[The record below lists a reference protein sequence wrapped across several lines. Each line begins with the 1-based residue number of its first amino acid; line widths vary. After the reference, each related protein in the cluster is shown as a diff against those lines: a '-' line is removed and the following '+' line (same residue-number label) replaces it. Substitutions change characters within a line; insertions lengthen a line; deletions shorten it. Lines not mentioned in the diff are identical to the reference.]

1 MSSAPRSR
9 TAAGTAGVLALALV
23 AALAPLLAHEL
34 PLAMRS
40 NGELRFPLL
49 RCLSLEDRV
58 WFGLAAL
65 TLGVLAALAP
75 RGSRGR
81 RSALAA
87 GAALC
92 LVVAAA
98 CGGGRPR
105 PDELDW
111 RARTAGNGEL
121 VVPTLVGFGPTASD
135 DVAIEAGELPARPS
149 ARHWLGTDGS
159 GRDLLARLIHGTR
172 VSLGIATTA
181 AAVALAIGLSIGLA
195 CGAWRGATDL
205 LLMRVVEVFLCFPQL
220 FLVLIVF
227 AYLPH
232 GRFALALLLGAVGW
246 TTTANVAR
254 GEFLRL
260 QGEEF
265 VLAARALG
273 VPAWRLAL
281 RHLLPNAL
289 GPVLVAAT
297 FGVAGALLSEFALSF
312 LGFGVEPPTPSLGA
326 MLAEGKSVL
335 ATAPWIA
342 LLPGTMIFLVVLC
355 FNALG
360 EALRPRM
367 SAGGGARAPVEGG
380 AARRGA
386 P

>member
-1 MSSAPRSR
+1 MS
-9 TAAGTAGVLALALV
+9 AARRPVLATIAVPGALALV
-23 AALAPLLAHEL
+23 LLAVLAPLLAHEL
-34 PLAMRS
+34 PIAMRVG
-40 NGELRFPLL
+40 GELRFPLL

-58 WFGLAAL
+58 CFGLASVLFGLLAARGPRERRAL
-65 TLGVLAALAP
+65 RGVGGAAALLFALAALL
-75 RGSRGR
+75 G
-81 RSALAA
+81 
-87 GAALC
+87 
-92 LVVAAA
+92 
-98 CGGGRPR
+98 GGGRPR
-105 PDELDW
+105 IEELDW
-111 RARTAGNGEL
+111 RTRAAGEF
-121 VVPTLVGFGPTASD
+121 VVPTLVGFGPSAFD
-135 DVAIEAGELPARPS
+135 DAAIAAGVLPARPS

-159 GRDLLARLIHGTR
+159 ARDLLARLIHGTR

-181 AAVALAIGLSIGLA
+181 AAVALVIGLSIGLA

-205 LLMRVVEVFLCFPQL
+205 VLMRVVEVFLCFPQL

-232 GRFALALLLGAVGW
+232 GRFTLALLLGAVGW

-265 VLAARALG
+265 VVAARALG

-289 GPVLVAAT
+289 GPVLVAPT
-297 FGVAGALLSEFALSF
+297 FGVATALLSEFALSF
-312 LGFGVEPPTPSLGA
+312 LGFGVEPPTPSLGQ
-326 MLAEGKSVL
+326 MLAEGKLVL

-342 LLPGTMIFLVVLC
+342 LLPGTMILLVVLC
-355 FNALG
+355 CNALG
-360 EALRPRM
+360 EALRPPL
-367 SAGGGARAPVEGG
+367 AGG
-380 AARRGA
+380 AAAGATAPRGT

>member
-1 MSSAPRSR
+1 MS
-9 TAAGTAGVLALALV
+9 AARRPALATLAVPGALALV
-23 AALAPLLAHEL
+23 LFAALAPLLAHEL
-34 PLAMRS
+34 PIALRVG
-40 NGELRFPLL
+40 GELRFPLL
-49 RCLSLEDRV
+49 RCLSIEDRI
-58 WFGLAAL
+58 WFGLAAVVFGFL
-65 TLGVLAALAP
+65 AARGTRDGRPMRGTRGTRGAAALLFALAALLCG
-75 RGSRGR
+75 GSR
-81 RSALAA
+81 
-87 GAALC
+87 
-92 LVVAAA
+92 
-98 CGGGRPR
+98 PH
-105 PDELDW
+105 PEELDW
-111 RARTAGNGEL
+111 RSRSPGEFVL
-121 VVPTLVGFGPTASD
+121 PTLVRFGPNDSD
-135 DVAIEAGELPARPS
+135 DAAIAAGVLPARPS

-159 GRDLLARLIHGTR
+159 ARDLLARLIHGTR

-181 AAVALAIGLSIGLA
+181 AAVALVIGLSIGLA

-232 GRFALALLLGAVGW
+232 GRFSLTLLLGAVGW

-254 GEFLRL
+254 GELLRL

-265 VLAARALG
+265 VVAARALG

-289 GPVLVAAT
+289 GPVLVATT
-297 FGVAGALLSEFALSF
+297 FGVAAALLSEFALSF
-312 LGFGVEPPTPSLGA
+312 LGFGVEPPTPSLGQ
-326 MLAEGKSVL
+326 MLAEGKLVL

-355 FNALG
+355 CNALG
-360 EALRPRM
+360 EALRPPL
-367 SAGGGARAPVEGG
+367 AG
-380 AARRGA
+380 AAATAPRGA